1 MNPLIR
7 LTTLAAFATVPL
19 LAVAQDAYPS
29 KPVRMIVPFAPGT
42 MADVLPRLV
51 AEKLSAQWGQ
61 PIVVENRPGAAG
73 NVGAEAVARAE
84 PDGYTLL
91 AAPPPPIAINQSLY
105 PRLGYDPAALVPV
118 TVIGATPNVLAV
130 HPKVEAASLQDLI
143 ALARSRPGRLSYAST
158 GSGGT
163 PHLTAERFKAL
174 IGASI
179 VHVPYKGAGP
189 ALADLLAG
197 RVDMMFVNL
206 GDALRHREL
215 RVVAVA
221 SKQRVPSLPDVPAL
235 SETFPGFVSTTWY
248 AIVAPQKTP
257 AALAERL
264 SQAIASVVR
273 SPELMKR
280 LRELNIEPVASSPD
294 ATAAFIAEEVKR
306 WRAIIVEAGVKVD
319 P

>member
-1 MNPLIR
+1 MATAPL
-7 LTTLAAFATVPL
+7 F
-19 LAVAQDAYPS
+19 AVAQDGYPS

-51 AEKLSAQWGQ
+51 AEKLSVEWGQ

-105 PRLGYDPAALVPV
+105 PKLGYDPTTLVPI

-130 HPKVEAASLQDLI
+130 NPKVDATSLGDLV

-206 GDALRHREL
+206 GDALRHRDKL
-215 RVVAVA
+215 RLVAVA
-221 SKQRVPSLPDVPAL
+221 SEQRVPALPGVPAL
-235 SETFPGFVSTTWY
+235 NETFPGFVSTTWY

-257 AALAERL
+257 PALAERL
-264 SQAIASVVR
+264 SQAIAGVVR
-273 SPELMKR
+273 SPDLMKR

-319 P
+319 E

>member
-273 SPELMKR
+273 SPELMRR